1 MMGEDLRYWKPRENT
16 EYNGWNRRHSRAY
29 VIIYFRKEQDKDS
42 LEEHYG
48 GFDILGDKV
57 KIWYMQNSQKLQKIV
72 PRSICEFSKTISGHT
87 TYYHLIINP
96 KNDENMVEEKQG
108 KKNRYGLEDREGT
121 PGEKPVIFRVPK
133 EKVGLVGRLTGR
145 TSAIYQKKR
154 YEDKLNE
161 IWREFDSA
169 IERINE
175 QNAKFDKLDTSI
187 PGLKKTLSV
196 IEKEWRESLTSLGNI
211 LEKTKR
217 HEWGMW
223 ETTQKSRQIRVQKN
237 APKIKYSDVDEMNF
251 NSMTDFIKQYPELQ
265 SQKVIDRAVQ
275 VVEEKRKELIDA
287 QKDLDNAISERNLI
301 VSTFEKLT
309 DKSQKNLDTLEELI
323 KEAEEKVNNSPYNKS
338 KLWHALKTE
347 YEKEATKLDLMEY
360 RGKLEERKS
369 ILERVKGQHA
379 KYQRKAFVDMEH

>member
-1 MMGEDLRYWKPRENT
+1 MMGEDLRYWRPRENT
-16 EYNGWNRRHSRAY
+16 EYNGWKRHHSKAY
-29 VIIYFRKEQDKDS
+29 VLIYFRKEQDKDL

-48 GFDILGDKV
+48 GFDILRDKV
-57 KIWYMQNSQKLQKIV
+57 KIWYMQNGQKLQRFV

-87 TYYHLIINP
+87 TYYHLIIDA
-96 KNDENMVEEKQG
+96 KSDEHMVNEKQG
-108 KKNRYGLEDREGT
+108 NKNEYGLEDREGA
-121 PGEKPVIFRVPK
+121 PEEKSVIFRVPK

-161 IWREFDSA
+161 IWKEFDNTMS
-169 IERINE
+169 EINE
-175 QNAKFDKLDTSI
+175 QNAEFDRLDTTI
-187 PGLKKTLSV
+187 PGLRKTLSAM
-196 IEKEWRESLTSLGNI
+196 KDEWKESLTSLGNI

-217 HEWGMW
+217 HEWEMW

-251 NSMTDFIKQYPELQ
+251 NSMTDFIKQYTELQ
-265 SQKVIDRAVQ
+265 SQKVIDKAVQ
-275 VVEEKRKELIDA
+275 AVEEKRKELVSA
-287 QKDLDNAISERNLI
+287 QKELDKVISERNLI
-301 VSTFEKLT
+301 VSKFEKLT
-309 DKSQKNLDTLEELI
+309 DKAQKNLEAFEELI
-323 KEAEEKVNNSPYNKS
+323 KEAEEKVNNSSYNKS

-369 ILERVKGQHA
+369 VLERVKGQHA
-379 KYQRKAFVDMEH
+379 KYERKAFVDMEH